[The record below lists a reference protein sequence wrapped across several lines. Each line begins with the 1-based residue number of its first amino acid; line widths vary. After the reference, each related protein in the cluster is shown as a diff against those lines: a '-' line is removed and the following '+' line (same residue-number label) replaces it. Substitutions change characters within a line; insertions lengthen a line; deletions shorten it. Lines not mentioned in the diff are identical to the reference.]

1 MKLKLIS
8 AILAIISIL
17 SAICLVGCNKWK
29 EDPYLVLVNK
39 SNTVKEDYA
48 PEKLVTVDPAYTTG
62 GKSLELEEKTA
73 EAAIKMLD
81 AMKKDGITNVSI
93 TSAYRTYAYQQT
105 LFDRY
110 FAQEKAAHPDW
121 SDEQVKDYV
130 LTYSAFPGTSEHQ
143 TGLCMDLFTTEM
155 EGLWNYGDET
165 PDNPYDKGFAET
177 EAYEWLCEHAH
188 EYGFVLRFPKDKTDV
203 TGYAYESWHYRYVG
217 VEHAE
222 KMHKKGLT
230 LEEYLD

>member
-130 LTYSAFPGTSEHQ
+130 LTYSAFPGMSEHQ